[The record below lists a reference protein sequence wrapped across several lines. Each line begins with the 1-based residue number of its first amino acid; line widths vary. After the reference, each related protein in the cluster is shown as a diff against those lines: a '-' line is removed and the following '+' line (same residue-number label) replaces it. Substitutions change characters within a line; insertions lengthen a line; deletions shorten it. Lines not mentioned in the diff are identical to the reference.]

1 MVIHIPCLSQFRFVN
16 VCRLGN
22 DGPWSVFDLNIGTPA
37 QRISVLPGSFASSVF
52 AVVTEGCSEIDTNL
66 TFNECAHIRGGLYAG
81 NESTTLVP
89 GSLYNTPYDP
99 NLDGFWAFYGWDNVS
114 LGGDGSGLPSV
125 DHTLVSQIATK
136 SLLLGIFGISPT
148 PINLA
153 NESESQPSFFSM
165 LRGGEWI
172 ASRTWSYTAGSVNRK
187 LYA

>member
-1 MVIHIPCLSQFRFVN
+1 MVIHLPCLSQYRFVN

-52 AVVTEGCSEIDTNL
+52 AVVPEGCPDNLLNL
-66 TFNECAHIRGGLYAG
+66 TFTECAHIRGGLYAG

-114 LGGDGSGLPSV
+114 LGSDGSGLPSV
-125 DHTLVSQIATK
+125 DHTLVWQISTK
-136 SLLLGIFGISPT
+136 SLLLGLFGIAPT
-148 PINLA
+148 PTNLTPA
-153 NESESQPSFFSM
+153 TNESQPSFFSM
-165 LRGGEWI
+165 LRGGEWMP
-172 ASRTWSYTAGSVNRK
+172 AGPGATQ
-187 LYA
+187 LDL